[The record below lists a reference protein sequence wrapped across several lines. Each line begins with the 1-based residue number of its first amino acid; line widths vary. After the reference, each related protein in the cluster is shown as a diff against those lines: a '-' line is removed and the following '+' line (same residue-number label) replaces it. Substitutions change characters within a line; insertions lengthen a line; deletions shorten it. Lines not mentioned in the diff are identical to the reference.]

1 MSGVYTNIAKRRVE
15 QSNEA
20 ALSPVVS
27 QVKQKPQST
36 SLPIAP
42 AVKREDARVKK
53 NIAHSPT
60 PSVEKKN
67 TKNLADGKTQIS
79 AVVTYEQKAVMLDLE
94 SKFNRR
100 NKVVG
105 KGDIAGIGLD
115 VVSRILSRPTPLFS
129 SLEEIKMYIN
139 KIIDKALET

>member
-1 MSGVYTNIAKRRVE
+1 MSGVYTNIARKRVE

-20 ALSPVVS
+20 ALTQAVS
-27 QVKQKPQST
+27 QVEQKDQNT
-36 SLPIAP
+36 SLPIRT
-42 AVKREDARVKK
+42 VEKKGEVRVKK
-53 NIAHSPT
+53 NVTHSPA
-60 PSVEKKN
+60 PANEKKN

-129 SLEEIKMYIN
+129 SLEEIKTYIN
-139 KIIDKALET
+139 KVIDKALET

>member
-1 MSGVYTNIAKRRVE
+1 MSGVYTNIAKKRIE
-15 QSNEA
+15 QSKEA
-20 ALSPVVS
+20 ALASTVLQVGQKTQNAPLLTPLVEKKLRTQVKKPVS
-27 QVKQKPQST
+27 Q
-36 SLPIAP
+36 
-42 AVKREDARVKK
+42 
-53 NIAHSPT
+53 SPT
-60 PSVEKKN
+60 PRLEKKS

-115 VVSRILSRPTPLFS
+115 VVSRILSRPTPPFS
-129 SLEEIKMYIN
+129 SLEEIKTYIN
-139 KIIDKALET
+139 KTIDKALST